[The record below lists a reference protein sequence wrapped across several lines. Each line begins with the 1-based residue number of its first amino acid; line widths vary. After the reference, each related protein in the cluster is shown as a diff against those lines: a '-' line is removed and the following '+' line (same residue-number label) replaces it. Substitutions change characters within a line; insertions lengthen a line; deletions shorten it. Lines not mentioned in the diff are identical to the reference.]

1 MSLYIDALGSG
12 STVVLLHGWGM
23 HGGVWADFAR
33 ELADESRVV
42 TPDLPGFGRS
52 RDAWQAGAG
61 LSVIADQLLGALPAR
76 ATWVGWSL
84 GGLLALTAARRAP
97 DAVDRLVLIGATPR
111 FVQGADWPCAMAGE
125 TLRQFADGL
134 ERDYRG
140 TLNRFLSLQVGSTER
155 DLLRRLRAQVLEHG
169 ESHPDALRAGLA
181 ILEQT
186 DLRGELSAIRAPT
199 LVLHG
204 ARDRLVPVAAGEYLA
219 RQLPRARLVTLDTA
233 GHVPFLSHPA
243 PCLSAVRDFLHERIN

>member
-1 MSLYIDALGSG
+1 MSLYINALGSG
-12 STVVLLHGWGM
+12 PTVVLLHGWGM
-23 HGGVWADFAR
+23 HGGVWAELAR
-33 ELADESRVV
+33 ELADGSRVV

-52 RDAWQAGAG
+52 RDAWQADAG
-61 LSVIADQLLGALPAR
+61 LPVIVEQLLGALPAR

-84 GGLLALTAARRAP
+84 GGLLALAATRRAP
-97 DAVDRLVLIGATPR
+97 DAVDRLVLIGATAR
-111 FVQGADWPCAMAGE
+111 FVQGADWSCAMAGD
-125 TLRQFADGL
+125 TLHQFADEL

-169 ESHPDALRAGLA
+169 EPHPDALRAGLA

-204 ARDRLVPVAAGEYLA
+204 ARDRLVPVAAGEHLA
-219 RQLPRARLVTLDTA
+219 RHLPHARLVTLETA

-243 PCLSAVRDFLHERIN
+243 PCLSALRNFLHERIN